1 MNLHGIAEQ
10 VYNLAE
16 SNDPIAPLVKEALE
30 VIDQSI
36 DDLGQDRV
44 SISFNGGKDCTVL
57 LHLFAGALEKRRSPS
72 QTSSSI
78 PAIYIAVPSSFPVL
92 EEFIEKAATD
102 YHLELFTVRPP
113 ERDTVESVVTP
124 DIQAGGKDYVNH
136 LPAPK
141 AVGKAK
147 GGEGMRQALAMY
159 QKRFPHIRGILIGTR
174 RTDPHGSR
182 VSHRCMTDSDWPQ
195 FERINPIINWSYSA
209 VWAFLRQLEIPYCSL
224 YDDGY
229 TSLGS
234 TYNTFP
240 NPALLVP
247 ESLNAPGSP
256 PISPSSMLSPTTV
269 LSSVM
274 SSTHSSPGPA
284 ESPSQVLSPTTVL
297 SHYISTMHTRLDD
310 AAPSPSEY
318 SMPGVLFSG
327 ERHRPKYRP
336 AYELQDED
344 LERAGRGLKP
354 PVLAVQ

>member
-1 MNLHGIAEQ
+1 MNRHGIAEQ
-10 VYNLAE
+10 VYSLAE
-16 SNDPIAPLVKEALE
+16 SNDPIAPQVKEALE
-30 VIDQSI
+30 VIDRSI

-57 LHLFAGALEKRRSPS
+57 LHLFAGALEKRRS
-72 QTSSSI
+72 TSEPITPI

-92 EEFIEKAATD
+92 EEFIEKAAKEYNLD
-102 YHLELFTVRPP
+102 LFTVRPP
-113 ERDTVESVVTP
+113 EKDTVESVVTP
-124 DIQAGGKDYVNH
+124 DVQANGRDYVNH

-141 AVGKAK
+141 AVGKSK

-174 RTDPHGSR
+174 RTDPHGSQ
-182 VSHRCMTDSDWPQ
+182 VSHRCMTDPDWPQ

-209 VWAFLRQLEIPYCSL
+209 VWAFLRQLEVPYCSL

-247 ESLNAPGSP
+247 ELSDTTDSP
-256 PISPSSMLSPTTV
+256 PVTPASILSPSTV

-274 SSTHSSPGPA
+274 STTHSSPSAPGLA
-284 ESPSQVLSPTTVL
+284 SPLSPTNVL
-297 SHYISTMHTRLDD
+297 SNYISSMHTRLSDG
-310 AAPSPSEY
+310 APSPIGY
-318 SMPGVLFSG
+318 SIPGVPFSA
-327 ERHRPKYRP
+327 ERPRPKYRP
-336 AYELQDED
+336 AYELQDEE
-344 LERAGRGLKP
+344 LERAGRGLQP
-354 PVLAVQ
+354 PVLKVQ